1 MERAKSQ
8 SKPSAGAPSSYL
20 LAQRCLS
27 YEHYLL
33 ARAQGAVQEP
43 GLPQLVARTTAS
55 VVRGFFNRRTA
66 DRKNGGPRYS
76 HLRSSLASSD
86 RADQDLGGDIQG
98 LIQAVDHGK
107 R

>member
-33 ARAQGAVQEP
+33 ARAQGAVEEP

-66 DRKNGGPRYS
+66 DRKNGGPRYPLDS
-76 HLRSSLASSD
+76 ESVFDCLRRWCLYIQNAPPSSRL
-86 RADQDLGGDIQG
+86 
-98 LIQAVDHGK
+98 
-107 R
+107 